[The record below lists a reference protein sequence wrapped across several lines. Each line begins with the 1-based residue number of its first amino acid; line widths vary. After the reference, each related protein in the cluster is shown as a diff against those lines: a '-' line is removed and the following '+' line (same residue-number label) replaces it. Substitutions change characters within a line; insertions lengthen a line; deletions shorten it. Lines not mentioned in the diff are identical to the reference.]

1 MLNETGFDLWSN
13 AYDES
18 VDNSNE
24 SNTYPFAGYYNV
36 LGEIFG
42 RVLQLSYK
50 TVLDIGF
57 GTAVLTSKLYE
68 QGISVYGQDFS
79 SKMIETAQKKMP
91 NAKLFQGDFA
101 NGLIPQLYR
110 QKYDAVIATYSL
122 HHLNDSGKITFI
134 KELLT
139 LLNPNGKIF
148 IGDIAFNTREEMY
161 ACKASVGAEWDDD
174 EFYFIA
180 EELKNAIPNVAFTQC
195 SFCSGVFEISK

>member
-1 MLNETGFDLWSN
+1 MH
-13 AYDES
+13 
-18 VDNSNE
+18 
-24 SNTYPFAGYYNV
+24 
-36 LGEIFG
+36 I
-42 RVLQLSYK
+42 
-50 TVLDIGF
+50 
-57 GTAVLTSKLYE
+57 AVK
-68 QGISVYGQDFS
+68 YG
-79 SKMIETAQKKMP
+79 
-91 NAKLFQGDFA
+91 
-101 NGLIPQLYR
+101 
-110 QKYDAVIATYSL
+110 AVIATYSL